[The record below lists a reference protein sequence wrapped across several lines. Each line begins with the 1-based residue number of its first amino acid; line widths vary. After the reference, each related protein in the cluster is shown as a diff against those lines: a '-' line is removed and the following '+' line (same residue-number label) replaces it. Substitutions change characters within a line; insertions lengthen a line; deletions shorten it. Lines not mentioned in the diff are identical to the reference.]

1 MSLET
6 LPPRP
11 DSDRTVRI
19 RRRVLLGFW
28 LLCVAVLMVRAVDL
42 QVVQGSDWR
51 EAAERQHRT
60 TGEVPAARGAI
71 LDRTGV
77 PLALSHET
85 FQVSIAPHEVAD
97 TARTVALLAE
107 ALEIQPGELQRRIES
122 DRRWVPLPGRYA
134 PHVRDAVSGARG
146 VYVAR
151 ELRRFHPHNELVRGV
166 LGAVIDDA
174 GTGGIEQAFD
184 EQLSGV
190 PGLEVLAR
198 DSEGRP
204 IPGETWLVQPPR
216 AGGQVVLT
224 LDADLQE
231 IAHEA
236 LREAIGTTGSRGGDL
251 IVTDPRTGEI
261 LAMVS
266 VQDGTAAHLGGI
278 NTPYEPGS
286 TLKPFTVAA
295 LLELGRAS
303 LADSVDTGHGQW
315 RVAGRTISDVSVLGK
330 VDLAHALRASSNVA
344 MAKMVDRL
352 TPAEQYEGLRDFGF
366 GVPTGVEL
374 PGEVGGLL
382 RRPQQWSAQSSASL
396 AMGYEVSVTPLQM
409 AMAYG
414 ALANGGVLMEPRLVK
429 EVRDHAGRAVE
440 RFEPRSV
447 RRVVSEGVAAE
458 LSQTLVGAVEDGTGG
473 RARLATFSVAGKSGT
488 TRAYDASGGYAAGG
502 YYASFIGFFPAEA
515 PQLVVFVKLDRP
527 QGQYYGGATAAPVT
541 RATME
546 AILASHRSPLDRG
559 ALAAVARA
567 QAGPIPVTPVRG
579 MSGTVDAGTGATRF
593 ASLGGAPG
601 TVSEGTGA
609 APRGA
614 GGGEP
619 LEANGATS
627 GEAEDGMLR
636 LPDMRGANLRAAVRR
651 LHGLGLV
658 VEWNGPGPVRSTQPE
673 PGASVAPGDTIRIL
687 GAPPG
692 RASQRAGIDR

>member
-1 MSLET
+1 MSS
-6 LPPRP
+6 PSFPQRP
-11 DSDRTVRI
+11 DSERTVRL

-28 LLCVAVLMVRAVDL
+28 MVCVAVLMVRAVDL
-42 QVVQGSDWR
+42 QVVQGADWR
-51 EAAERQHRT
+51 EVAERQHRT
-60 TGEVPAARGAI
+60 TGEVPAARGAV

-77 PLALSHET
+77 PLALSHEA
-85 FQVSIAPHEVAD
+85 FQVSVAPHEVVD
-97 TARTVALLAE
+97 TVGTVDLLTE
-107 ALEIQPGELQRRIES
+107 TLELPSGELQRVFGS

-134 PHVRDAVSGARG
+134 PHVRDVVSGTRG

-151 ELRRFHPHNELVRGV
+151 ELRRFHPHRDLVRGV

-174 GTGGIEQAFD
+174 GAGGIEQAFD
-184 EQLSGV
+184 ERLRGV
-190 PGLEVLAR
+190 PGVEVLAR
-198 DSEGRP
+198 DSGGRP

-236 LREAIGTTGSRGGDL
+236 IQAAIETTGSRGGDL
-251 IVTDPRTGEI
+251 VVTDPRTGEV

-266 VQDGTAAHLGGI
+266 VKEGTAAHLGAI

-303 LADSVDTGHGQW
+303 LSDSVDTGHGQW
-315 RVAGRTISDVSVLGK
+315 RVAGRTITDVSVLGK
-330 VDLAHALRASSNVA
+330 VDLAHALRSSSNVA
-344 MAKMVDRL
+344 MAKMAERL
-352 TPAEQYEGLRDFGF
+352 TPAEQYENLRDFGL
-366 GVPTGVEL
+366 GVATGIEL

-382 RRPQQWSAQSSASL
+382 RRPQQWSAQSPASL

-414 ALANGGVLMEPRLVK
+414 ALANGGVLMEPRLVR
-429 EVRDHAGRAVE
+429 EVRDHAGRVVE
-440 RFEPRSV
+440 RFDPRSV
-447 RRVVSEGVAAE
+447 RRVISEGVA
-458 LSQTLVGAVEDGTGG
+458 SQVSRTLVGAVEEGTGG
-473 RARLATFSVAGKSGT
+473 RARLATFAVAGKSGT
-488 TRAYDASGGYAAGG
+488 SRAYDADGGYATGE
-502 YYASFIGFFPAEA
+502 YYASFVGFFPAEA

-567 QAGPIPVTPVRG
+567 QADPETVTPVSKR
-579 MSGTVDAGTGATRF
+579 SAPAREGANSARF
-593 ASLGGAPG
+593 ASLGGA
-601 TVSEGTGA
+601 
-609 APRGA
+609 A
-614 GGGEP
+614 GGQSVTTTGET
-619 LEANGATS
+619 GTS
-627 GEAEDGMLR
+627 ADGRLS
-636 LPDMRGANLRAAVRR
+636 LPDVRGTSLRAAVRR
-651 LHGLGLV
+651 LHGIGLV
-658 VEWNGPGPVRSTQPE
+658 VKWNGPGPVRSTRPQ
-673 PGASVAPGDTIRIL
+673 PGASVAPGDTIRL
-687 GAPPG
+687 VGAPPG
-692 RASQRAGIDR
+692 RSPQRAGIDR